1 MSLSVHSPP
10 PVAPVNDNRTTMS
23 ADSCVVGNMRVFS
36 IDNKEIQMPKS
47 DCEVMLMGDCGT
59 KQKNILV
66 SLKPAAPRE
75 TRTKKV
81 SAYSL

>member
-1 MSLSVHSPP
+1 
-10 PVAPVNDNRTTMS
+10 
-23 ADSCVVGNMRVFS
+23 MRVFS

-47 DCEVMLMGDCGT
+47 HCEVILMGDCGT

-75 TRTKKV
+75 TRTKRV
-81 SAYSL
+81 SSYSL